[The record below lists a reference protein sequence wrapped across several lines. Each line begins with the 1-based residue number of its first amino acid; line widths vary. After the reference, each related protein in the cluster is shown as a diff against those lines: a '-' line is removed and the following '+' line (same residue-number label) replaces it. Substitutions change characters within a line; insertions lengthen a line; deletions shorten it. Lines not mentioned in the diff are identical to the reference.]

1 METAQSPEGET
12 EEGVGL
18 ARKDKRKIGDYL
30 APDTILVVVV
40 CIICILYLIFS

>member
-1 METAQSPEGET
+1 MATAQSPEEET

-40 CIICILYLIFS
+40 CIICILYLILA